1 MRTWENCEP
10 NTWQGKVSLGRK
22 GRPSP
27 RRVQIW
33 KRMTVA
39 SDWAHLSLSLR
50 SFSLRFLIFNFQ
62 IGVLG
67 LILNYLFRV
76 AIIWNNCNLRGC
88 LWYVWFFSPSF
99 QFLYTGDFYAAK
111 ICIFI
116 FYYWVFLYK
125 MKLVNWNY
133 FCVELLKYMYTF
145 AILIIENLFFEER
158 VREKVLITLW
168 HFVILLFC
176 CRSSLHQG
184 QSESTDKN

>member
-88 LWYVWFFSPSF
+88 LWYVWFFPPLSNF
-99 QFLYTGDFYAAK
+99 DILE
-111 ICIFI
+111 IFMQQKFVYLFSI
-116 FYYWVFLYK
+116 IEFFLYK

-158 VREKVLITLW
+158 E
-168 HFVILLFC
+168 
-176 CRSSLHQG
+176 RSFS
-184 QSESTDKN
+184 